1 MKRRGKRKSY
11 PKTHKFA
18 IGDKVVFVFAGSK
31 RIGNIIEKTWEEV
44 GVNPKGHATYV
55 VKSGKFEYPCVG
67 VDGSKEFGNIIT
79 IDTRA
84 GTILRSTPTENTNTD
99 YVDERGYKHLALPK
113 LKEMCR
119 KHKLK
124 VGGKKKDLVERL
136 ELWYKDAQVDGKT
149 STDESSTK
157 QVVTSKFFG

>member
-18 IGDKVVFVFAGSK
+18 IGDRVGFVFAGSK

-55 VKSGKFEYPCVG
+55 IKSGKFEYPCVG

-79 IDTRA
+79 FDTKEGKIVRNIDKPQYEMA
-84 GTILRSTPTENTNTD
+84 DQS
-99 YVDERGYKHLALPK
+99 ERGYKHLQLPK
-113 LKEMCR
+113 LKEMCK

-124 VGGKKKDLVERL
+124 VGGKKEELVERL
-136 ELWYKDAQVDGKT
+136 EKWYYET
-149 STDESSTK
+149 SHCGVASEKKVNDS
-157 QVVTSKFFG
+157 FFA

>member
-31 RIGNIIEKTWEEV
+31 RIGKVIEKTWEEV
-44 GVNPKGHATYV
+44 GVNPKGHATFV
-55 VKSGKFEYPCVG
+55 ISSGDKIYPCVG

-84 GTILRSTPTENTNTD
+84 GTILRNSSSEITQDGST
-99 YVDERGYKHLALPK
+99 DERGYKHLALPK